1 MGKLYVFGGRTR
13 NSDGTEVVGELTLVE
28 MFDPATATWT
38 ARAPMPTGR
47 RAMVVGTLN
56 AKAQV
61 MGGEQAPDGSAFNV
75 NEEYDPQT
83 NTWRGREPMPTG
95 RHGAVAGTISGVVYV
110 VGGGP
115 QAGSSFTSVNEA
127 LEGAP

>member
-1 MGKLYVFGGRTR
+1 
-13 NSDGTEVVGELTLVE
+13 
-28 MFDPATATWT
+28 
-38 ARAPMPTGR
+38 
-47 RAMVVGTLN
+47 VGTLN

-61 MGGEQAPDGSAFNV
+61 MGGEQAPNGSAFNV
-75 NEEYDPQT
+75 NEEYDAQT

-95 RHGAVAGTISGVVYV
+95 RHGAAAGTISGVVYV

-127 LEGAP
+127 LEGGQ